1 MMNPSVTY
9 TCRIWLGIYKF
20 NFTNDDIY
28 IEHNGVSMKYND
40 FKELEK
46 HCKSMPDMTWCES
59 FAPSQT
65 WNHFMNHADIVS
77 DELSFISEMIPHHQE
92 AVDTSSI
99 LLTKT
104 QNSQLKIILQAIIS
118 WQNQEIV
125 VMKKRLSD
133 FYSGSTYQTTYMPMM
148 RDVSTISAITTL
160 EGVYIEDMILHHQ
173 GAIDMATKLLHI
185 MEQQDPLIKL
195 TAEAHEHREIIKKF
209 AQDIVTTQSEE
220 IIQFQELL
228 KNY

>member
-1 MMNPSVTY
+1 
-9 TCRIWLGIYKF
+9 
-20 NFTNDDIY
+20 
-28 IEHNGVSMKYND
+28 
-40 FKELEK
+40 
-46 HCKSMPDMTWCES
+46 
-59 FAPSQT
+59 
-65 WNHFMNHADIVS
+65 
-77 DELSFISEMIPHHQE
+77 
-92 AVDTSSI
+92 
-99 LLTKT
+99 
-104 QNSQLKIILQAIIS
+104 
-118 WQNQEIV
+118 
-125 VMKKRLSD
+125 MKKRLSD

>member
-1 MMNPSVTY
+1 M
-9 TCRIWLGIYKF
+9 
-20 NFTNDDIY
+20 
-28 IEHNGVSMKYND
+28 
-40 FKELEK
+40 
-46 HCKSMPDMTWCES
+46 
-59 FAPSQT
+59 
-65 WNHFMNHADIVS
+65 VS

-160 EGVYIEDMILHHQ
+160 EKMYIEDMILHHQ